1 MTTRTSPPRKTTHQ
15 RWKAS
20 GRLSTRSDSTI
31 EEKLERLKI
40 IQEGLATHRSTAS
53 KKPSDVNLHFLPLH
67 ETSRGYFRETD
78 EAMQPELPPF
88 LPRSSR
94 TLLRASPRTTGM
106 RFSPVGEDEF
116 PTTAGERKLRNR
128 ILRIPGCADSQ
139 AVSTEIPSYLAG
151 LTLQQAKLRHG
162 PQREKTITTICHL
175 DASIPTNGGSHY
187 QRGRPLPHYKTLP
200 ASELS

>member
-53 KKPSDVNLHFLPLH
+53 KKPSAVNLHFPSTKLLVAISVRQ
-67 ETSRGYFRETD
+67 TKRCNLNYLR
-78 EAMQPELPPF
+78 L

-128 ILRIPGCADSQ
+128 ILRIPGCADSH

-162 PQREKTITTICHL
+162 PQREKTITTIRHL